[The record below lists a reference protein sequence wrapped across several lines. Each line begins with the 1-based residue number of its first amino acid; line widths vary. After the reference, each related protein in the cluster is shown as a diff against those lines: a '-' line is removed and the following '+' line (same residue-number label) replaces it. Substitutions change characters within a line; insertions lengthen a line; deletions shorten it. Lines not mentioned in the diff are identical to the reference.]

1 MSRFTLAVAMK
12 LSKDQKIEDV
22 RLSIGAALADIRLQK
37 EVTESL
43 KGHKPDSEL
52 FHACMAQLGEK
63 IRSQVRKV
71 DDNIEYKAAVCERL
85 GTRTLSELAFGTV
98 FVE

>member
-1 MSRFTLAVAMK
+1 
-12 LSKDQKIEDV
+12 
-22 RLSIGAALADIRLQK
+22 
-37 EVTESL
+37 
-43 KGHKPDSEL
+43 
-52 FHACMAQLGEK
+52 MAQLGEK

-85 GTRTLSELAFGTV
+85 GTRTLSELAFGTA